1 MRIVELSHAF
11 ECELSCSLDIF
22 KFDMIVDFSFCCLNE
37 QTIVNYNFSVNSF
50 AKNRL
55 KLEWQMVKWLISCQ
69 NLAECRVIH
78 SYHLLVGFSS
88 FNLSYNSFSSFP
100 GRLGYL
106 QLATSWLKFQMPP
119 MLPTSLFVYDYVI
132 SLRDFVNYHQLSWT
146 IWTQTWKSVIV
157 NESWNCHQLS

>member
-1 MRIVELSHAF
+1 
-11 ECELSCSLDIF
+11 
-22 KFDMIVDFSFCCLNE
+22 MIVDFSFCCLNE

-146 IWTQTWKSVIV
+146 IWTQTWKSVTV